1 MRAPTSTLWTAAG
14 AIDAQTDL
22 DVKVRLLTSL
32 NPAGQCRQGRQRV
45 SAASL
50 ARGQEDI
57 ALSLTLSLRARLS
70 LNTLIWAVVTV
81 TNKLA

>member
-1 MRAPTSTLWTAAG
+1 MRN
-14 AIDAQTDL
+14 
-22 DVKVRLLTSL
+22 V

-50 ARGQEDI
+50 ARGQRNI

-81 TNKLA
+81 KNKLA